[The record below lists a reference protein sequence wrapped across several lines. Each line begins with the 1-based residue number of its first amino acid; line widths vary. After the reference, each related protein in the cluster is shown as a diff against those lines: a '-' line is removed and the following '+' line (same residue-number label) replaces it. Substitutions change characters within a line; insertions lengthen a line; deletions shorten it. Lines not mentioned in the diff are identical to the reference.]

1 MYFTPLVYE
10 MINIFQV
17 TITKT
22 RKKQK
27 QNLIYFKLKFF
38 LFDNLK
44 SKSKI
49 YKKNKHKSNIP
60 LEIKKKKINYIAIIN
75 VKAQVL

>member
-1 MYFTPLVYE
+1 M
-10 MINIFQV
+10 
-17 TITKT
+17 
-22 RKKQK
+22 
-27 QNLIYFKLKFF
+27 IYFKLKFF

-60 LEIKKKKINYIAIIN
+60 LEIKKKKDKLYSYYKCESACLIIN
-75 VKAQVL
+75 QLDIDDLLL